1 MSNNKTSKTK
11 LTAGNLHK
19 HLCPLFISIAGI
31 LAANAEAATVPDAS
45 QSKGPTMGQAA
56 NGTPVVNIT
65 DPNAKG
71 VSLNKFDQFNVD
83 KNGLIFNNS
92 MQDGVSKIGGYTV
105 KNAQLEH
112 EAKAIISE
120 VTGAQASYIN
130 GTMEVFGRKADV
142 IVANENG
149 ISVNGATTINANSL
163 TLSTGKVQM
172 KEDGNYKLAVE
183 KGNVSVTG
191 QGISTEGL
199 TYFDIVSRSAQLEG
213 EIAGQADI
221 KVVAGQNDYDLSS
234 RVHSVRNA
242 GDGHAPDVA
251 IDGRAMGSMY
261 GGKIQLIST
270 ESGAGV
276 RHQGSIIATDDIEI
290 SANGDVTLTG
300 IRSDKNVT
308 VSGNNIAL
316 NKNSSG
322 AGSTEAQNNIILHA
336 LFGLTVNND
345 LISRTGT
352 IRIDASTLLQN
363 TAAILAQN
371 SATTAV
377 PAIQINVA
385 GQYTLSGKLKALDA
399 NGAVISGGV
408 VTLKNGDFVVIQNG
422 QQVPFSTLVSDA
434 EVVSNSGD
442 INITAGSMTNN
453 EGVILAKRGTL
464 QFNLTGAFENKGSV
478 SATGDIRIA
487 SGSMKNNG
495 ILYAS
500 NAQTLS
506 VGHLDNAGRLY
517 ADNNLVMTA
526 SALTNSGHIGAD
538 SGEVRINVNG
548 DLSNSGTLSGN
559 DALIFIDVDGN
570 IVNDGTIASNKHDV
584 TLTSGGDTLSNTGRI
599 AGRNVS
605 ASTRKAG
612 ATVSNRGSVSASEK
626 LTIAT
631 ENLKNQGGTLS
642 AGTDMQLDVK
652 KALLNS
658 QKGSIV
664 AGKNLTLNGDGAL
677 AVNNNDGLIQGE
689 NVHASGISTLANT
702 HDALIAARENLS
714 VSAASLLNDASTI
727 QAGSLTLDRVSAVDN
742 LNAATLYASK
752 TLQLTHLNTLN
763 NTGSFVI
770 SDGTLSLSDVNTL
783 NNTEGATLFGAENT
797 TLRNVGTLNNSGASM
812 IKSDAAL
819 SIAGATTLN
828 NSSDAVI
835 ASAGD
840 LTISGVKTLNNRAVM
855 IGNGTIAIDDVDDL
869 KNEGVVQA
877 GLDLIIRNVKNLT
890 NNGEDHVLVALRNLT
905 IEDVESL
912 VNSDSAVISANMKTV
927 LNAIGVVTNRTA
939 GIIQAVNGPLE
950 IVADTLSN
958 LGSITADD
966 GQQSVSTIVAGG
978 DITIN
983 AQNLANTE
991 QAVIVSTQSDLSL
1004 NVAHNVINSDAAVIS
1019 GANNTTL
1026 NVAGGTITNE
1036 RNGLIAGNNVT
1047 INASKLNN
1055 HESGVTVARNDMN
1068 LNLDTLNN
1076 TSGILEAGHDLML
1089 RVKDSLTLDDMTRNI
1104 RASHDMTLSTEGSL
1118 FNNTMMEVIGNL
1130 TLQADGKF
1138 VNSKSVV
1145 TGGDMHI
1152 HAGGM
1157 TNNSNSLLWSLGQM
1171 DIDVRNGTF
1180 VNDFTGNIL
1189 SMGDMSLIAK
1199 SLINYAG
1206 IIRSEQNI
1214 NIDAAYLENQ
1224 STYTGGTISQ
1234 TQTQDAVGRWSGVD
1248 NVMTQVSI
1256 TTVLH
1261 IPVLSSDIAMD
1272 KLGEISAGKDININQ
1287 RDIFADKEIKN
1298 TGGLIQAGRD
1308 ITITGNLLNSP
1319 KYTSESMYDYL
1330 HLTLNEPI
1338 VLTDFWK
1345 VASEHYTTL
1354 TFSSLYQYLDFVF
1367 GDGEPETKSGS
1378 EDPNRDRSYKS
1389 LIDAAN
1395 TSTQLSYVMSKV
1407 FGETWNAQEYGT
1419 LSAAWHS
1426 LNDGDASTNSLKKN
1440 MIYFVPSEKG
1450 EITAGRNFT
1459 HNGGTL
1465 DNGLANAGTIREN
1478 ATVQNIDVGDYSV
1491 DTVIAGYDVAVNTKT
1506 LEELAMGISPLP
1518 TIKDLVSLPGMF
1530 EVTDEFKKASA
1541 AAKNGTEYSGPAN
1554 HIIPIFETRPEMI
1567 DQSKYSGSDY
1577 YFDKVDYTTTETVNV
1592 IGDNYFISEL
1602 IRREISRS
1610 VGSMFAIR
1618 DGLEGDALVQNL
1630 MDNAGIAAKNSDLNL
1645 VVGQPL
1651 SEEQR
1656 NGLTQDIVWFVSQ
1669 NIKGTEVLVPVVYL
1683 CPETLR
1689 QLASG
1694 DISNG
1699 TASIAA
1705 GNSLSVDATAI
1716 NNVNGTLSSRGDVT
1730 LVAEGDIKNISNATN
1745 AGISAGNN
1753 VSMTSEKGS
1762 IASNGAAVNA
1772 GGDIDMKAEQGDIT
1786 LTASVGHGEDG
1797 KQMIH
1802 AHDDGVTA
1810 GGSINMQAKTITSNA
1825 ADITAGQDVTMKA
1838 SEGDVTFNDLH
1849 QIDSTR
1855 TIDTEIT
1862 GLSSYTTT
1870 DTKTVSGEAIG
1881 STVKAGGNVQI
1892 DAGKNVVMEGGSIN
1906 ANGGAINAA
1915 ENVEIKTS
1923 ENVSVQ
1929 EQTTQSRQFIAD
1941 ASISGGGKSASVSY
1955 GKNEGT
1961 TKNTTS
1967 GDYSSAGGSS
1977 ETSAVGD
1984 KPGRA
1989 PITDTAGFRVGMED
2003 TTDTVSTQSKQN
2015 TNASINFADSGSVNA
2030 GKTADIGG
2038 ADLSAGD
2045 KLSINAQDVASTKYE
2060 DETKTT
2066 TTHKDRFVGISG
2078 EAHSAV
2084 ADAIDKTGNLIDKS
2098 QKGQSINGGTTTAE
2112 VLGDVSNILLNDLA
2126 GASVTFGGNTTKTK
2140 ETSTAT
2146 AENITNINAKNVSIN
2161 STNDTTLNGVNVNSQ
2176 NTEINAGGDVD
2187 INAAKSTTSYTSE
2200 TDKHKGGITAGVGVD
2215 ITGISGGVSVD
2226 YNGSTEHGSGGST
2239 SYQNSTLTGENVTVN
2254 AGGDMHMKGA
2264 NIDAAKADVNV
2275 AGDMTVTSVQDTEH
2289 TESSRGNWGA
2299 SVGISGTST
2308 GVIPN
2313 VSVNGGGGSESY
2325 DSAKTA
2331 KQSGINTT
2339 GELNVKTGGDLNM
2352 TGANLVSQDGTGSV
2366 NVAGDINAKT
2376 LEDHVEQD
2384 GLYGGGGI
2392 GLSVKDKKAV
2402 VPSANIYVDTV
2413 DEIHYNETQ
2422 KSTIAVGDTTS
2433 AAVNGELNADKE
2445 AMSTVTRDEKEA
2457 GNNISYTLADP
2468 GIRKKKKNGADAD
2481 SDTPAVPD
2489 DGHTGGGG
2497 CPHKCTPTKP
2507 GSAQQTTT
2515 TTTRT
2520 TSDSQH
2526 MTVEKTTASTTST
2539 SASSVVHKEAVA
2551 SETAHSEAVPKVV
2564 PSASQPLTP
2573 KAKPEAATV
2582 TPVKKWAVPETHYP
2596 VLSPG
2601 SATAKTG
2608 KDMPK
2613 TPDHRKWNGDMTNG
2627 VAPSSNTKGDDVKLS
2642 PGSSTGQT
2650 GMDMPKTPE
2659 HKQWN
2664 GDMTNGVAPSSNTKG
2679 DDVKLSP
2686 GSSTGQTGMDMPK
2699 TPEHKQWNGDMSK
2712 GAMNVRPQW
2721 KALQI
2726 DRPINIYAPVT
2737 ITFTDQQYS

>member
-1 MSNNKTSKTK
+1 MSNKKTSKTK

-56 NGTPVVNIT
+56 NGTPVVAIT

-83 KNGLIFNNS
+83 QKGLIFNNS
-92 MQDGVSKIGGYTV
+92 MKDGVSKIGGYTV

-149 ISVNGATTINANSL
+149 IHVNGATTINTNSL
-163 TLSTGKVQM
+163 TLSTGKVQLQ
-172 KEDGNYKLAVE
+172 EDGNYKLAVE
-183 KGNVSVTG
+183 KGNVSLTG

-199 TYFDIVSRSAQLEG
+199 SYFDIVSRSARLEG
-213 EIAGQADI
+213 EIAGQADV
-221 KVVAGQNDYDLSS
+221 KVVTGQNDYDLSS
-234 RVHSVRNA
+234 RRHAVRST
-242 GDGHAPDVA
+242 GDDHTPDVA
-251 IDGRAMGSMY
+251 IDGRTMGSMY

-290 SANGDVTLTG
+290 SANGDVTLAG
-300 IRSDKNVT
+300 LRSDKNIT
-308 VSGNNIAL
+308 ISGNNIAL

-322 AGSTEAQNNIILHA
+322 TGSTVAQSHIILHA
-336 LFGLTVNND
+336 LSGLTVNND
-345 LISRTGT
+345 LIARNGT

-363 TAAILAQN
+363 TAAIFAQN

-399 NGAVISGGV
+399 NGSVISGGV
-408 VTLKNGDFVVIQNG
+408 VTLKNGDFVVIKNG
-422 QQVPFSTLVSDA
+422 QQVAFSTIVSDA
-434 EVVSNSGD
+434 EIVSNSGNVN
-442 INITAGSMTNN
+442 INAGSFINS
-453 EGVILAKRGTL
+453 EGVILAKKGTL
-464 QFNLTGAFENKGSV
+464 QFNLNGVFENKGSV

-487 SGSMKNNG
+487 SGSLKNNG

-506 VGHLDNAGRLY
+506 VGHLENAGRLY
-517 ADNNLVMTA
+517 ADKT
-526 SALTNSGHIGAD
+526 LTMAVSGLNNSGHLGVNN
-538 SGEVRINVNG
+538 GEVRINVNG
-548 DLSNSGTLSGN
+548 DARNSGTLSGN
-559 DALIFIDVDGN
+559 DALIFLDANGN
-570 IVNDGTIASNKHDV
+570 IVNDGTIASNKQDV
-584 TLTSGGDTLSNTGRI
+584 TLTSGGESVSNSGRI
-599 AGRNVS
+599 EGRNVS
-605 ASTRKAG
+605 TRTRKPG
-612 ATVSNRGSVSASEK
+612 ATVNNRGSINASEK
-626 LTIAT
+626 LTIET
-631 ENLKNQGGTLS
+631 TTLKNQAGKLS
-642 AGTDMQLDVK
+642 ATHDMQLTVENE
-652 KALLNS
+652 LQNS
-658 QKGSIV
+658 QSGSIL
-664 AGKNLTLNGDGAL
+664 AGNNLTVKGNGGLSIKNDG
-677 AVNNNDGLIQGE
+677 GLIQGK
-689 NVHASGISTLANT
+689 NIDASGLSGVSNT
-702 HDALIAARENLS
+702 HDALIAAKENLS
-714 VSAASLLNDASTI
+714 LSATSVLNDASTI
-727 QAGSLTLDRVSAVDN
+727 QASSLTLNNVGSVDN

-763 NTGSFVI
+763 NTGSVVI
-770 SDGTLSLSDVNTL
+770 ADGKLSLSDVNTV
-783 NNTEGATLFGAENT
+783 NNTEGAMLFGAAGT
-797 TLRNVGTLNNSGASM
+797 TLKNIGTLNNSSASM
-812 IKSDAAL
+812 IKSDTAL
-819 SIAGATTLN
+819 SLSAATTLN
-828 NSSDAVI
+828 NTSDAVI
-835 ASAGD
+835 ASEGD
-840 LTISGVKTLNNRAVM
+840 LNISGVKTLNNRSVM
-855 IGNGTIAIDDVDDL
+855 IGNGTIAIDNVEDL

-890 NNGEDHVLVALRNLT
+890 NTGEDHVLAALRNLT
-905 IEDVESL
+905 IEGIETLINEDG
-912 VNSDSAVISANMKTV
+912 AVISAEMKTV
-927 LNAIGVVTNRTA
+927 LNAIDLLINRTA

-950 IVADTLSN
+950 IAVDTLSN
-958 LGSITADD
+958 FGSTTAEG
-966 GQQSVSTIVAGG
+966 GQQSVSTLVAGG

-983 AQNLANTE
+983 AHNVTNAE
-991 QAVIVSTQSDLSL
+991 QAVIVSTQNNLL
-1004 NVAHNVINSDAAVIS
+1004 INVDNNLINSDAAVLS
-1019 GANNTTL
+1019 GANNTVL
-1026 NVAGGTITNE
+1026 NVARGRVTNE
-1036 RNGLIAGNNVT
+1036 KNALIAGNNVT
-1047 INASKLNN
+1047 INALNLKN
-1055 HESGVTVARNDMN
+1055 DYSGAAVARNDMKIAV
-1068 LNLDTLNN
+1068 DTLNN
-1076 TSGILEAGHDLML
+1076 TSGILEAGHDLL
-1089 RVKDSLTLDDMTRNI
+1089 LKVKDSLTLNDNNSDI
-1104 RASHDMTLSTEGSL
+1104 RAGHDMTLSTEGSL
-1118 FNNTMMEVIGNL
+1118 FNNTMMEAIGNL

-1138 VNSKSVV
+1138 VNSKSIV

-1152 HAGGM
+1152 HAQDM
-1157 TNNSNSLLWSLGQM
+1157 INNSNSLLWSLGNM
-1171 DIDVRNGTF
+1171 DIDTRNGTF
-1180 VNDFTGNIL
+1180 VNDYTGNVL

-1199 SLINYAG
+1199 NLINYAG

-1224 STYTGGTISQ
+1224 STYTGGTVSQ
-1234 TQTQDAVGRWSGVD
+1234 TQTQDAVGQWSGID
-1248 NVMTQVSI
+1248 NVMTNVSI

-1261 IPVLSSDIAMD
+1261 IPVLASDIAMD
-1272 KLGEISAGKDININQ
+1272 KLGEISAGNDININQ
-1287 RDIFADKEIKN
+1287 RNIFEEKEIKN

-1308 ITITGNLLNSP
+1308 ITISGNLLNSP
-1319 KYTSESMYDYL
+1319 KYTAESMYDYL
-1330 HLTLNEPI
+1330 HLTLDEPI

-1345 VASEHYTTL
+1345 VAVAHSTTL
-1354 TFSSLYQYLDFVF
+1354 TFNSLYQYLDFVF
-1367 GDGEPETKSGS
+1367 GDGQPETKSGN
-1378 EDPNRDRSYKS
+1378 EDPNRERSYKS

-1407 FGETWNAQEYGT
+1407 FGETWNAQEYGS
-1419 LSAAWHS
+1419 LSTAWQS
-1426 LNDGDASTNSLKKN
+1426 LSNGESGAYSLKKN
-1440 MIYFVPSEKG
+1440 MIYFVPAEKG
-1450 EITAGRNFT
+1450 EITAGRHFT

-1478 ATVQNIDVGDYSV
+1478 ATIQNIDVGDYSI

-1541 AAKNGTEYSGPAN
+1541 AAKNGTDYSGPSN

-1567 DQSKYSGSDY
+1567 DQSQYSGSDY
-1577 YFDKVDYTTTETVNV
+1577 YFDKVDYTTTATVNV

-1602 IRREISRS
+1602 IRREISHS
-1610 VGSMFAIR
+1610 VGSLFAVR

-1630 MDNAGIAAKNSDLNL
+1630 MENAGIAAKNSALNL

-1656 NGLTQDIVWFVSQ
+1656 KGLSQDIVWFVSQ
-1669 NIKGTEVLVPVVYL
+1669 NIQGTEVLVPVVYL

-1689 QLASG
+1689 QIAANE
-1694 DISNG
+1694 INNG

-1705 GNSLSVDATAI
+1705 GERLSVDATAI

-1730 LVAEGDIKNISNATN
+1730 LVSEGDIKNISNATN
-1745 AGISAGNN
+1745 AGISAGGDI
-1753 VSMTSEKGS
+1753 SMTAKNGS
-1762 IASNGAAVNA
+1762 ITSNGAEVNA
-1772 GGDIDMKAEQGDIT
+1772 GGDIAMQAEKGDIT
-1786 LTASVGHGEDG
+1786 LTASVGHSEDG
-1797 KQMIH
+1797 KQAIH

-1825 ADITAGQDVTMKA
+1825 ADITAGQDVNMKA
-1838 SEGDVTFNDLH
+1838 TEGDITFNDLH

-1855 TIDTEIT
+1855 TINTEIN

-1870 DTKTVSGEAIG
+1870 DTTSVTGNG
-1881 STVKAGGNVQI
+1881 VGTNVKAGGNVQM
-1892 DAGKNVVMEGGSIN
+1892 DAGKNVVMEGGSIS
-1906 ANGGAINAA
+1906 ANSGSINAA
-1915 ENVEIKTS
+1915 ENIDIKTS
-1923 ENVSVQ
+1923 ENVSVK
-1929 EQTTQSRQFIAD
+1929 EQTTQTRQFIAD
-1941 ASISGGGKSASVSY
+1941 ASISGGGKSASISY

-1977 ETSAVGD
+1977 ETSAIGS

-1989 PITDTAGFRVGMED
+1989 PIADTAGFRVGMED

-2015 TNASINFADSGSVNA
+2015 ANASISFADSGAMNA

-2045 KLSINAQDVASTKYE
+2045 KLSVNAQDVASTKYV

-2066 TTHKDRFVGISG
+2066 TQHKDSFVGISG
-2078 EAHSAV
+2078 EVHSTI

-2098 QKGQSINGGTTTAE
+2098 QKGELINGGTTTAE
-2112 VLGDVSNILLNDLA
+2112 VLGDASNILLNDLA
-2126 GASVTFGGNTTKTK
+2126 GGSVTIGGNTTKSS

-2161 STNDTTLNGVNVNSQ
+2161 SVNDTTLNGVNVNSQ
-2176 NTEINAGGDVD
+2176 NTEINAGGDVN
-2187 INAAKSTTSYTSE
+2187 INAAKSTTSYTNK
-2200 TDKHKGGITAGVGVD
+2200 TDKHKAGITAGVGVD
-2215 ITGISGGVSVD
+2215 MTGVSGGVSVD
-2226 YNGSTEHGSGGST
+2226 YNGSTEHGSGNAT
-2239 SYQNSTLTGENVTVN
+2239 SYQNSTLNGGSVTVN
-2254 AGGDMHMKGA
+2254 TAGDMNMKGA
-2264 NIDAAKADVNV
+2264 NIDAGKADINV
-2275 AGDMTVTSVQDTEH
+2275 GGDMNITSLQDTDR

-2299 SVGISGTST
+2299 SVGISGSPV

-2325 DSAKTA
+2325 GAAKTE
-2331 KQSGINTT
+2331 KQSGINTL
-2339 GELNVKTGGDLNM
+2339 GELNVNTGGDLAM

-2366 NVAGDINAKT
+2366 KVAGDINAKT

-2384 GLYGGGGI
+2384 GVYGGGGI

-2402 VPSANIYVDTV
+2402 VPSANLYVDTV
-2413 DEIHYNETQ
+2413 DEIHYSETQ
-2422 KSTIAVGDTTS
+2422 KSTIAVGETTS
-2433 AAVNGELNADKE
+2433 AAVNGELNTNKDE
-2445 AMSTVTRDEKEA
+2445 MSVVTRDEKEA

-2468 GIRKKKKNGADAD
+2468 GIRKKKKSGADAGN
-2481 SDTPAVPD
+2481 DTPAVPD
-2489 DGHTGGGG
+2489 DSHSGGGG
-2497 CPHKCTPTKP
+2497 CPHTCTPTKP
-2507 GSAQQTTT
+2507 GSTHQTTT
-2515 TTTRT
+2515 TTTHT

-2526 MTVEKTTASTTST
+2526 AIIQKTTASST
-2539 SASSVVHKEAVA
+2539 SAAASSVVNKASVA
-2551 SETAHSEAVPKVV
+2551 SETVHSEAVPKVA

-2573 KAKPEAATV
+2573 KAKPEVATV
-2582 TPVKKWAVPETHYP
+2582 TPVKKWAVPETNYP

-2601 SATAKTG
+2601 SATGKTG

-2613 TPDHRKWNGDMTNG
+2613 TPDHKTWNGDMTNG
-2627 VAPSSNTKGDDVKLS
+2627 VAPSSNTGGDDVKLS

-2659 HKQWN
+2659 HK
-2664 GDMTNGVAPSSNTKG
+2664 K
-2679 DDVKLSP
+2679 
-2686 GSSTGQTGMDMPK
+2686 
-2699 TPEHKQWNGDMSK
+2699 WNGDMSK
-2712 GAMNVRPQW
+2712 GAMNMRPQW
-2721 KALQI
+2721 RPLQI
-2726 DRPINIYAPVT
+2726 QQPINIYAPVT